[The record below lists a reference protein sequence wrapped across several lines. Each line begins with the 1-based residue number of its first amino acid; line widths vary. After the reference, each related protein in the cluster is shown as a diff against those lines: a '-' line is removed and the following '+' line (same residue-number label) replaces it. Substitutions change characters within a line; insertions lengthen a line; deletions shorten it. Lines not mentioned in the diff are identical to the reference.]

1 MTLEH
6 NKPLNLA
13 ENEKVKN
20 LKGAFLDSA
29 LKKIALDM
37 IAVQDTGLAIDV
49 KDTLRNL
56 NNKHK
61 LVPTEEFESL
71 ANDVHLSIAYERGRE
86 LKSMS
91 TAGYCRYR
99 AEPHVE
105 TAMET
110 MNRLGALFHTPEET
124 TS

>member
-1 MTLEH
+1 M
-6 NKPLNLA
+6 
-13 ENEKVKN
+13 KN

-37 IAVQDTGLAIDV
+37 IAVQETGLAIDV
-49 KDTLRNL
+49 NDTLRNL
-56 NNKHK
+56 NKKHK
-61 LVPTEEFESL
+61 LVPTEEFENL
-71 ANDVHLSIAYERGRE
+71 TNDVHLSIAYERGRK

-110 MNRLGALFHTPEET
+110 MNRLGALFHVPEVK

>member
-1 MTLEH
+1 M
-6 NKPLNLA
+6 
-13 ENEKVKN
+13 KN

-29 LKKIALDM
+29 LKKIAMDM
-37 IAVQDTGLAIDV
+37 IAVQETGLAIDV
-49 KDTLRNL
+49 TDTLRNL

-71 ANDVHLSIAYERGRE
+71 MNDVHLSIAYERGRK
-86 LKSMS
+86 LTSMS
-91 TAGYCRYR
+91 TAGYCMYR

-105 TAMET
+105 AAMET
-110 MNRLGALFHTPEET
+110 MNRLGMLFHTPEEK